1 MDQTPTKIPDRF
13 VDTEIDDEVVVM
25 RLSDGDM
32 FSLVGTSREIWN
44 CIDGQRTVAAIV
56 ADLAGKHQA
65 PRETVAADVARFV
78 EELRD
83 AELVEIR

>member
-1 MDQTPTKIPDRF
+1 
-13 VDTEIDDEVVVM
+13 M

-44 CIDGQRTVAAIV
+44 CIDGQRTMAAIV
-56 ADLAGKHQA
+56 DELAGRHQA
-65 PRETVAADVARFV
+65 AKETVAGDVARFV
-78 EELRD
+78 DELRD